1 MSISAADTPSS
12 STCSGGAQELDPLLK
27 DLNEKKQ
34 NFRRNVV
41 SLAAELKHVRN
52 QLASKE
58 EIFGKEMITRQ
69 VVEAKAKDME
79 EEINRLQE
87 NLNDRNRKLQ
97 ASACIAQQ
105 YLKEMDDLRSQL
117 SSTLADADAS
127 AVSAQS
133 SQLQCLVLE
142 NELDEKKNS
151 LKENE
156 CRVNTLEE
164 KLVNLQKDLHER
176 EESQKQLKDEVLKMQ
191 REIMLAVERAGQR
204 EDCELRQ
211 ILEEASIKNIERI
224 SKHLSSKDEE
234 IVKLRDEFRIMS
246 AHWKLKTKD
255 LQSKV
260 VIMVLVA
267 FAWYHEVQSLA
278 FIFFFSFCSYY
289 ALSSHGTVGESSA
302 SRTGTEKE
310 GTEIGVFPSRSL
322 LPDKEASKGTHTFLL
337 NLSGYFS
344 LIRAV
349 FHCVFLVC
357 VWQMGE
363 KKDKVLE
370 ELKNQLDIKQQEES
384 FGIDKQNFWGSSGFK
399 VMASMAMFVL
409 VVFGKR

>member
-1 MSISAADTPSS
+1 MTNNKLDYRSAIMPMVA
-12 STCSGGAQELDPLLK
+12 
-27 DLNEKKQ
+27 
-34 NFRRNVV
+34 
-41 SLAAELKHVRN
+41 
-52 QLASKE
+52 
-58 EIFGKEMITRQ
+58 
-69 VVEAKAKDME
+69 
-79 EEINRLQE
+79 
-87 NLNDRNRKLQ
+87 
-97 ASACIAQQ
+97 

-117 SSTLADADAS
+117 SSTLADADAR

-234 IVKLRDEFRIMS
+234 ILENYQRAEHELKKRVLKLEFFLQEACSQTR
-246 AHWKLKTKD
+246 KL
-255 LQSKV
+255 Q
-260 VIMVLVA
+260 
-267 FAWYHEVQSLA
+267 
-278 FIFFFSFCSYY
+278 
-289 ALSSHGTVGESSA
+289 
-302 SRTGTEKE
+302 R
-310 GTEIGVFPSRSL
+310 R
-322 LPDKEASKGTHTFLL
+322 
-337 NLSGYFS
+337 
-344 LIRAV
+344 
-349 FHCVFLVC
+349 
-357 VWQMGE
+357 
-363 KKDKVLE
+363 KDKVLE

-384 FGIDKQNFWGSSGFK
+384 FCIDKQNFWGSSGFK

>member
-1 MSISAADTPSS
+1 MSIFAADTPLS

-58 EIFGKEMITRQ
+58 EIFG
-69 VVEAKAKDME
+69 ME
-79 EEINRLQE
+79 EEISRLQE
-87 NLNDRNRKLQ
+87 NLDVRNRKLQ
-97 ASACIAQQ
+97 ASACTAQQ
-105 YLKEMDDLRSQL
+105 CLKEMDDLRSQL

-142 NELDEKKNS
+142 NELHEKKNT
-151 LKENE
+151 LKEHE
-156 CRVNTLEE
+156 CRVTTLEE

-176 EESQKQLKDEVLKMQ
+176 EESQKQLKDEVLKME

-211 ILEEASIKNIERI
+211 ILEEASIKNFERI
-224 SKHLSSKDEE
+224 SEHLTSKDEE

-255 LQSKV
+255 LQSKR
-260 VIMVLVA
+260 VLKL
-267 FAWYHEVQSLA
+267 E
-278 FIFFFSFCSYY
+278 FFLQEACSQTRK
-289 ALSSHGTVGESSA
+289 L
-302 SRTGTEKE
+302 R
-310 GTEIGVFPSRSL
+310 R
-322 LPDKEASKGTHTFLL
+322 
-337 NLSGYFS
+337 
-344 LIRAV
+344 
-349 FHCVFLVC
+349 
-357 VWQMGE
+357 MGE
-363 KKDKVLE
+363 KRDEVLE
-370 ELKNQLDIKQQEES
+370 ELEHQVDIKQQEEG
-384 FGIDKQNFWGSSGFK
+384 FGIDKQNFWDSSGF
-399 VMASMAMFVL
+399 
-409 VVFGKR
+409 